1 MATYFRRLISNQDM
15 RDAVALALMGIVLL
29 TLTYFVTV
37 FVISHIPAPFGS
49 LEELMKP

>member
-1 MATYFRRLISNQDM
+1 MANYFRRLISNKDV

-37 FVISHIPAPFGS
+37 FVIRHIPAPFGS
-49 LEELMKP
+49 FEEMMKP